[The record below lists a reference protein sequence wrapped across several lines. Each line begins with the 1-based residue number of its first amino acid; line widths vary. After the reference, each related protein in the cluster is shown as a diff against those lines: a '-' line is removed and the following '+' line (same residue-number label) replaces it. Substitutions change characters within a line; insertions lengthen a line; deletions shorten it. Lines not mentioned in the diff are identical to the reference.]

1 MVRAASGESW
11 AIVQYVLLFHTH
23 HATEA
28 SARANSS
35 NISIAC
41 IGVRSSPPSA
51 SGREMWKNP
60 APARSCAMS
69 SGIRRAAS
77 IWSRSAMM
85 RGRNARATSSR
96 LKKTADCGDE
106 GGFCDARWSK
116 LTAAAGGC
124 LPQLQ
129 PAPDH
134 RRQANRRNC
143 AAPAP
148 KKVAYPAVFT
158 ACFRI
163 ADHCEACSA
172 WWSRTIPTARAR
184 SSGEYGG
191 TRFVMAP
198 SSQELEP
205 PGNSTIQ
212 LPILMPATMRSGVL
226 AQI

>member
-1 MVRAASGESW
+1 
-11 AIVQYVLLFHTH
+11 
-23 HATEA
+23 
-28 SARANSS
+28 
-35 NISIAC
+35 
-41 IGVRSSPPSA
+41 
-51 SGREMWKNP
+51 MWKNP

-134 RRQANRRNC
+134 RRQVNRRNC

-212 LPILMPATMRSGVL
+212 LPILMPATMRSGHQPRLCSMSRLVNLCPAQEVVQPTDAVPPITIAFHHHSMLAIIAGMAVL
-226 AQI
+226 FCQ